1 TIDRMLLHYKEL
13 LLSIVID
20 IDQPVGSLSMLT
32 KEEEYQLLHL
42 FNDTTVAYPKDKTI
56 VDLFEEQVKKTP
68 DAIAVVYEGETL
80 SYREL

>member
-1 TIDRMLLHYKEL
+1 KFDLTLNISETNNGIGLDIVYCADLFDRATIDRMLLHYKEL

-42 FNDTTVAYPKDKTI
+42 
-56 VDLFEEQVKKTP
+56 
-68 DAIAVVYEGETL
+68 
-80 SYREL
+80 